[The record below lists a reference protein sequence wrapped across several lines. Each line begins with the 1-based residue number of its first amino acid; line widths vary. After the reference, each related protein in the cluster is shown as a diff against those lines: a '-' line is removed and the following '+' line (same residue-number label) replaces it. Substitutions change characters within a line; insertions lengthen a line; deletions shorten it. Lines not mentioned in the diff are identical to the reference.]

1 MSEVFLARQPVFDRE
16 LRVCGYELLYRGG
29 REDSARF
36 VDGDAATATVILNA
50 FMEIG
55 LRAVTGGQP
64 AYLNL
69 TRRFLLQQPVPF
81 PQHEVVLEVLEDIE
95 PDAELRGALCRL
107 SRQGYRIALD
117 DYLLDGSGRERLLP
131 CVDMVKVDVLGMAPQ
146 EIVRHARTLQ
156 RQGVPALLAEKIESQ
171 EVMELCRAAGFDYF
185 QGFFLSRPSTLSRR
199 SVPHNRLPLLR
210 LIASLQRPELDVR
223 EIERIIG
230 QDVSLS
236 YKILRYLASPL
247 FPTRDIDSIR
257 AAVLYLGRRQLA
269 NWAVLLAMTS
279 YGDQPSERIVA
290 LLVRAR
296 TCEQLVRHR
305 HGGSDPGAAF
315 TVGLFSGLDAV
326 LDAPLSV
333 ICAEL
338 PLSTEVRQALLEL
351 EGPYG
356 GILAA
361 VLAQER
367 GDWERLAGSGI
378 EPLQVN
384 HHYLEALRWADAQWA
399 WLAHLSRAEHADRH
413 PSLRRRS
420 PPSSS

>member
-1 MSEVFLARQPVFDRE
+1 MSEIFLARQPVFDRE
-16 LRVCGYELLYRGG
+16 LRVCGYELLYRAG
-29 REDSARF
+29 REESARF
-36 VDGDAATATVILNA
+36 ADGDAATATVILSA

-55 LRAVTGGQP
+55 LRSITGGQP

-81 PQHEVVLEVLEDIE
+81 PQHEVVIEVLEDVA
-95 PDAELRGALCRL
+95 PDQELRAALCRL

-117 DYLLDGSGRERLLP
+117 DYLLDDSGRERLLP

-156 RQGVPALLAEKIESQ
+156 RQGVPSLLAEKIESR
-171 EVMELCRAAGFDYF
+171 EVMDLCRAAGFDYF
-185 QGFFLSRPSTLSRR
+185 QGFFLSRPTTLSRR

-223 EIERIIG
+223 EIEQIIG

-279 YGDQPSERIVA
+279 CNDQPSERIVA

-305 HGGSDPGAAF
+305 YGGSDPGAAF
-315 TVGLFSGLDAV
+315 TIGLFSGLDAV

-338 PLSTEVRQALLEL
+338 PLSFEVRQALLEL

-356 GILAA
+356 RILAA

-367 GDWERLAGSGI
+367 GDWERLAATGVD
-378 EPLQVN
+378 PMQVN
-384 HHYLEALRWADAQWA
+384 HHYLESLKWADAQWA
-399 WLAHLSRAEHADRH
+399 WLAHLSRSERPERLAA
-413 PSLRRRS
+413 RRRG
-420 PPSSS
+420 PPSES